1 MVLVR
6 QHSPVCRV
14 RREAWRGWAVAEEI
28 RCLSHTQGRD
38 EKAWIRSREQ
48 INSLQQTVIRWP
60 DVILRTGQAEAARGN
75 DLHRPLL
82 AGPEVSP
89 GGTLCPYAGSTQSFL
104 TAFDKITLTGYYG
117 WSRSQELTL
126 YTRKDEGERRK
137 WGSKAGSQLLW
148 SEKSCGSGFAK
159 DLRPR

>member
-6 QHSPVCRV
+6 QHRPVCRV
-14 RREAWRGWAVAEEI
+14 RHEEWSGWATAEEI
-28 RCLSHTQGRD
+28 RCLSHTQGGD

-48 INSLQQTVIRWP
+48 INSLQQTMIRWP
-60 DVILRTGQAEAARGN
+60 DVTLRAGQAEAARGN

-89 GGTLCPYAGSTQSFL
+89 GWTLCPYFWSTESFL
-104 TAFDKITLTGYYG
+104 TAFDKIALRGYSG
-117 WSRSQELTL
+117 WSRSQELKL
-126 YTRKDEGERRK
+126 YIQKDYGERRK
-137 WGSKAGSQLLW
+137 WGGKAGSQLLW
-148 SEKSCGSGFAK
+148 SEKSCGSGFAR